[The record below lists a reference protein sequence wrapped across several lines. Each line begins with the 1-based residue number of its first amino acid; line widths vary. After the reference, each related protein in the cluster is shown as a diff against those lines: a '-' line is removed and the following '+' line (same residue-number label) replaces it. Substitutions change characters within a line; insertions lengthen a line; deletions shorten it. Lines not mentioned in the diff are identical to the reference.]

1 MGVDRPI
8 DITADQKKTLLALLK
23 RHLPNT
29 TAWVYGSRV
38 KWTAHPQSDLDLVV
52 FAKPDQER
60 RVSELREA
68 FEESNLPFRVDLFVW
83 DAVPEQFRKEI
94 EAEHVVLV
102 EKKERGVTG
111 EWQERRWGDLATLEY
126 GRALRGY
133 GTAQGTFR
141 VFGTNGPIGWHDE
154 ALCPHPS
161 VIVGRKGAYRGV
173 HYSAEPFF
181 VIDTAFYLKPKVE
194 MDVRWA
200 YYELLTQD
208 INLMDS
214 GSAIPSTS
222 REEFY
227 GLPISVPPLSEQR
240 AIAHVL
246 GTLDD
251 KIELNRRMNETL
263 ETMAQAL
270 FKSWFI
276 DFDPVRAK
284 AALRNHSPL
293 EGESARQGRQPTDA
307 PVGGITPPLRGSR
320 QGKGASPQARRWG
333 EIKRQ
338 YTQQTLQKSQTL
350 RETRTDAE
358 GLLWHYLRDKQ
369 LDGHKFRRQQPIG
382 PYIVDFACMPQK
394 LLIELDGGQHA
405 EQHTYDQK
413 RDAFLREQGY
423 NILRF
428 WNNEIFENC
437 FGVLENIYVA
447 LHHHSPLE
455 EESAG
460 EITPPLRGSRQGK
473 GASPQ
478 PSRWGDEGGAKHVSL
493 SESGYPPPHQPSPY
507 GSASATP
514 PQEGSDW
521 SVERARAYLD
531 NMDKEIA
538 DLFPDRLVDSELGP
552 IPEGWEVKALGE
564 CFNLTMGQSP
574 PGSTYNEHGEG
585 LPFFQGR
592 TDFGFRYPENRKF
605 CTAPTRI
612 AQPGDTLVSVRAPV
626 GDINMAWE
634 QCCIGRGIAAL
645 RHKTTATSYS
655 YYFIWTIQS
664 ALREYEQTGTV
675 FGAINKNQ
683 FEALRVLEPDATIVD
698 TFDSCARRF
707 DARIRSNISETRTLT
722 ILRDALL
729 PKLISGALRTNRHS
743 GHLTD
748 NAAQGLSS

>member
-1 MGVDRPI
+1 MGLDRPI
-8 DITADQKKTLLALLK
+8 DVTADQRKTLLALLK

-38 KWTAHPQSDLDLVV
+38 KWTSRPQSDLDLVV
-52 FAKPDQER
+52 FTTPDQER
-60 RVSELREA
+60 RVSDLREA

-83 DAVPEQFRKEI
+83 DAVPEQFRKQI

-102 EKKERGVTG
+102 ERGEQGIAG

-133 GTAQGTFR
+133 DTPEGMFR

-154 ALCPHPS
+154 ALYAHPG
-161 VIVGRKGAYRGV
+161 VIVGRKGAYRGI

-227 GLPISVPPLSEQR
+227 SLPVSVPPPSEQR

-263 ETMAQAL
+263 EAMARAL
-270 FKSWFI
+270 FKSWFV

-293 EGESARQGRQPTDA
+293 EGESARQGR
-307 PVGGITPPLRGSR
+307 
-320 QGKGASPQARRWG
+320 SPQPSRWG
-333 EIKRQ
+333 EIDGETKWGAIKRF
-338 YTQQTLQKSQTL
+338 YTQQTLQKAQTL
-350 RETRTDAE
+350 RERQTNAE

-369 LDGHKFRRQQPIG
+369 LAGYKFRRQQPIG

-405 EQHTYDQK
+405 EQHTYDKK
-413 RDAFLREQGY
+413 RDEFLREKGY
-423 NILRF
+423 KILRF
-428 WNNEIFENC
+428 WNNDVFENC
-437 FGVLENIYVA
+437 FGVLESIRAAV
-447 LHHHSPLE
+447 
-455 EESAG
+455 
-460 EITPPLRGSRQGK
+460 Q
-473 GASPQ
+473 
-478 PSRWGDEGGAKHVSL
+478 D
-493 SESGYPPPHQPSPY
+493 PPPQQ
-507 GSASATP
+507 SAPNGLTTATP
-514 PQEGSDW
+514 PQGGSDW

-531 NMDKEIA
+531 RMPQHLA

-605 CTAPTRI
+605 CTAPNRI
-612 AQPGDTLVSVRAPV
+612 AEPGDTLVSVRAPV

-655 YYFIWTIQS
+655 YYFTWTIQS
-664 ALREYEQTGTV
+664 TLREYEQTGTV

-683 FEALRVLEPDATIVD
+683 FEALRVLEPDPNIVD
-698 TFDSCARRF
+698 AFTACARPL
-707 DARIRSNISETRTLT
+707 DARIRSSIAELLNLAT
-722 ILRDALL
+722 LRDALL
-729 PKLISGALRTNRHS
+729 PKLISGETKV
-743 GHLTD
+743 GKKV
-748 NAAQGLSS
+748 

>member
-1 MGVDRPI
+1 MGVDRPL
-8 DITADQKKTLLALLK
+8 DITADQRKTLLALLK

-38 KWTAHPQSDLDLVV
+38 KWTARPQSDLDLVV
-52 FAKPDQER
+52 FTKPEQER

-83 DAVPEQFRKEI
+83 DAVPKQFRKEI

-102 EKKERGVTG
+102 EREERVVAG
-111 EWQERRWGDLATLEY
+111 EWQKRQWGDLATLEY
-126 GRALRGY
+126 GRALRSY
-133 GTAQGTFR
+133 DTSQGMFR

-154 ALCPHPS
+154 ALYDHPS

-173 HYSAEPFF
+173 HYSAKPFF

-208 INLMDS
+208 IDLMDS

-227 GLPISVPPLSEQR
+227 SLPVSVPPFPEQR
-240 AIAHVL
+240 AIAHIL

-251 KIELNRRMNETL
+251 KIELTRRMNETL
-263 ETMAQAL
+263 EAMARAL

-293 EGESARQGRQPTDA
+293 DRDSVRA
-307 PVGGITPPLRGSR
+307 ITPPLRGSR
-320 QGKGASPQARRWG
+320 QDKGVSPQARRWG
-333 EIKRQ
+333 EIQRQ
-338 YTQQTLQKSQTL
+338 YTQQTLQNAQTL
-350 RETRTDAE
+350 RERRTDAE

-369 LDGHKFRRQQPIG
+369 LDGYKFRRQQPIG

-413 RDAFLREQGY
+413 RDAFLREKGY

-428 WNNEIFENC
+428 WNHEVFENC

-447 LHHHSPLE
+447 LHHPSPIEGDSLRV
-455 EESAG
+455 
-460 EITPPLRGSRQGK
+460 ITPTLRGSRRTK

-478 PSRWGDEGGAKHVSL
+478 MSRWGDG
-493 SESGYPPPHQPSPY
+493 ESGVHPPPHQPSPR

-514 PQEGSDW
+514 PQ
-521 SVERARAYLD
+521 R
-531 NMDKEIA
+531 
-538 DLFPDRLVDSELGP
+538 
-552 IPEGWEVKALGE
+552 GE
-564 CFNLTMGQSP
+564 
-574 PGSTYNEHGEG
+574 
-585 LPFFQGR
+585 
-592 TDFGFRYPENRKF
+592 
-605 CTAPTRI
+605 
-612 AQPGDTLVSVRAPV
+612 
-626 GDINMAWE
+626 
-634 QCCIGRGIAAL
+634 
-645 RHKTTATSYS
+645 
-655 YYFIWTIQS
+655 
-664 ALREYEQTGTV
+664 
-675 FGAINKNQ
+675 
-683 FEALRVLEPDATIVD
+683 
-698 TFDSCARRF
+698 
-707 DARIRSNISETRTLT
+707 
-722 ILRDALL
+722 
-729 PKLISGALRTNRHS
+729 
-743 GHLTD
+743 
-748 NAAQGLSS
+748 

>member
-8 DITADQKKTLLALLK
+8 DITAGQRKTLLALLK

-38 KWTAHPQSDLDLVV
+38 KWTSRPQSDLDLVV
-52 FAKPDQER
+52 FTTPDQER

-413 RDAFLREQGY
+413 RDAFLRKQGY
-423 NILRF
+423 KILRF

-437 FGVLENIYVA
+437 FGVLESIYVA

-455 EESAG
+455 GESA
-460 EITPPLRGSRQGK
+460 RQGR
-473 GASPQ
+473 SPQ
-478 PSRWGDEGGAKHVSL
+478 PSQWGDEGRSQDESL
-493 SESGYPPPHQPSPY
+493 SGKGCPPPHQPSPR
-507 GSASATP
+507 GSTSATP
-514 PQEGSDW
+514 PQGGSDW
-521 SVERARAYLD
+521 TVERARAYLD
-531 NMDKEIA
+531 NMDQEIA
-538 DLFPDRLVDSELGP
+538 ALFPDRLVDSELGP
-552 IPEGWEVKALGE
+552 IPEGWEVKTLGE

-605 CTAPTRI
+605 CTAPTRT
-612 AQPGDTLVSVRAPV
+612 ADPGDTLVSVRAPV

-634 QCCIGRGIAAL
+634 QCCIGRGVAAL

-655 YYFIWTIQS
+655 YYFTWTIQS

-683 FEALRVLEPDATIVD
+683 FESLQVLEPDATIVD
-698 TFDSCARRF
+698 AFDSCARRF
-707 DARIRSNISETRTLT
+707 DARIRSNFAESLTLAA
-722 ILRDALL
+722 LRDALL
-729 PKLISGALRTNRHS
+729 PKLLSGNLLLR
-743 GHLTD
+743 D
-748 NAAQGLSS
+748 